1 MIVNKK
7 ILLKT
12 TSLVIS
18 SVMLISLA
26 ACGKT
31 DEITEKPEDNK
42 EAVIEYTEAAESVIK
57 NETVYVNIDNTGKV
71 KEIQVTDWLHTDK
84 PEVYID
90 DLSDLK
96 NIENIKTDN
105 NPVIDG
111 ESVKWNMP
119 DTDLYYSGTTD
130 KKLPVDISL
139 KYSIDGKELTPK
151 QIAGKDGKLKIDIE
165 MKNNA
170 YKTVKINGSE
180 QKIFL
185 PVMVVGGMILSESK
199 FSGIDV
205 ENGRAIGD
213 GTKEIVAFY
222 GMPGLSESL
231 GIGDLGI
238 TDIEGLVIGSKAS
251 VTADV
256 KDFEL
261 GNIYFAVLPIAS
273 LNIDLSSGDSVNDL
287 KSVLGA
293 LSQIQASLS
302 TLDTEKLMDMLT
314 NNSDSVN
321 SLMTVVSD
329 AIELYQSNR
338 ALIDVLTKY
347 ATPENADQIK
357 ELLEFLSSSDTA
369 KALSMLTDSTVIKFF
384 NNLSKLNSSM
394 PLVSGITKDLQSP
407 EVQKAIENLP
417 ETLEKISEIQKTI
430 SNNSEAIDAV
440 VSLLSDDSM
449 DTIQN
454 VMSLI
459 GSADFA
465 SLAEKYSALAT
476 NADDIVA
483 RAEKWIAYGREY
495 KVFTNAAENMDTSL
509 MFIYMTP
516 EINNVKTA
524 SDTQTT
530 EATTSFIDSFIKKFK

>member
-1 MIVNKK
+1 MNKN

-12 TSLVIS
+12 TSLVLSI
-18 SVMLISLA
+18 VMLISLA

-31 DEITEKPEDNK
+31 DEIAVKPEDNK

-111 ESVKWNMP
+111 DSVKWNMP
-119 DTDLYYSGTTD
+119 DTDLYYSGTID

-170 YKTVKINGSE
+170 YKTVKINGTE

-185 PVMVVGGMILSESK
+185 PVMVVGGMILSESN

-302 TLDTEKLMDMLT
+302 SLDTDKLMDMLT

-347 ATPENADQIK
+347 ATPENGDQIK

-369 KALSMLTDSTVIKFF
+369 KALSMLTDSTVVKFF

-394 PLVSGITKDLQSP
+394 PLVSGITKDLQAP

-465 SLAEKYSALAT
+465 SLAEKYSTLAT

-483 RAEKWIAYGREY
+483 RAEKWIAYGRDY
-495 KVFTNAAENMDTSL
+495 GVFTNAAENMDTSL

-530 EATTSFIDSFIKKFK
+530 ETATSFIDSFIKKFK

>member
-12 TSLVIS
+12 TSLVLSI
-18 SVMLISLA
+18 VMLISLA

-31 DEITEKPEDNK
+31 DEIAVKPEDNK

-96 NIENIKTDN
+96 NIENIKTNN

-170 YKTVKINGSE
+170 CKTVKINGTE
-180 QKIFL
+180 QKIYL
-185 PVMVVGGMILSESK
+185 PVMVVGGMILSEAK

-287 KSVLGA
+287 KSILSA

-302 TLDTEKLMDMLT
+302 SLDTDKLMDMLT

-347 ATPENADQIK
+347 ATPENGDQIK

-369 KALSMLTDSTVIKFF
+369 KALSMLTDSTVVKFF

-394 PLVSGITKDLQSP
+394 PLVSGITKDLQTP

-417 ETLEKISEIQKTI
+417 DTLEKISEIQKTI

-465 SLAEKYSALAT
+465 SLAEKYSTLAT

-483 RAEKWIAYGREY
+483 RAEKWIAYGRDY
-495 KVFTNAAENMDTSL
+495 GVFTNAAENMDTSL